1 MFTAYYIV
9 GGEESILP
17 CNASNVDEALQQFMD
32 GWRAFAATS
41 DTLMQGW
48 LVRNDG
54 LLICKTSRT
63 RTMWD
68 D

>member
-1 MFTAYYIV
+1 VFTAYYIV
-9 GGEESILP
+9 GGEEFILP
-17 CNASNVDEALQQFMD
+17 CNASNEDEALQQFMD
-32 GWRAFAATS
+32 GWRMYAATS
-41 DTLMQGW
+41 DAVMRGW

-54 LLICKTSRT
+54 LLICTTSRT